1 MLSVRWMGW
10 KWSFALSNNAG
21 KSCTFQAK
29 STDSCPTPPKSNTF
43 RTKVSSNSIRTK
55 RRTAAHDA
63 STSNMKEPAKFLS
76 NRKCYRIPSRTGN
89 VQDVKV
95 KSTCLK
101 GEKELFVRTV
111 IMRCATCAINSGGK
125 WEVGRNMSARKKV
138 KFLLSRRNSMK
149 PNAAMA
155 LNAAPAANAIVITVG
170 AMRISIAI
178 VIWSASAAGTVTRIA
193 VVNCWCTLEMV

>member
-1 MLSVRWMGW
+1 
-10 KWSFALSNNAG
+10 
-21 KSCTFQAK
+21 
-29 STDSCPTPPKSNTF
+29 
-43 RTKVSSNSIRTK
+43 
-55 RRTAAHDA
+55 
-63 STSNMKEPAKFLS
+63 
-76 NRKCYRIPSRTGN
+76 
-89 VQDVKV
+89 
-95 KSTCLK
+95 
-101 GEKELFVRTV
+101 
-111 IMRCATCAINSGGK
+111 
-125 WEVGRNMSARKKV
+125 MSARKKV